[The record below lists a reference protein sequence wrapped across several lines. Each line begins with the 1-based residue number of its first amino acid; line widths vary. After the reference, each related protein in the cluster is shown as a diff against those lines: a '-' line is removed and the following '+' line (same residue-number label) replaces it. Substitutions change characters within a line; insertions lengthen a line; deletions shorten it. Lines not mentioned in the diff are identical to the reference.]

1 MILIKFPSRRD
12 DDVEYYGLRI
22 MRDEA
27 TVYPFPFPGCAQ
39 RGKKCQCSV
48 KLKCHKK
55 VMARDVGGL
64 LDFLNFPE
72 SDRL

>member
-1 MILIKFPSRRD
+1 MILLVILIKFPSRRD

-39 RGKKCQCSV
+39 RLTERQKMPVLREIEMSQKSNGT
-48 KLKCHKK
+48 
-55 VMARDVGGL
+55 
-64 LDFLNFPE
+64 
-72 SDRL
+72 